1 MGAARLLARP
11 RPCTASWF
19 ACLPRADGKTFKKP
33 RRPFE
38 KERLDAELKLVG
50 EYGLRNKRELWRV
63 QVCAR
68 GAAAEEEREQ
78 QHHHH
83 RSSSTTTT
91 LAAITIQAAR
101 GAGARP
107 NSQSS
112 RLQLGAPCAQ
122 TQVVLSKIRNAA
134 RTLLTLDEKD
144 PKRIFE
150 GQALMR
156 RLYKYGLL
164 NETQDKL
171 DYALALQPNDFL
183 ERRLQTLVFKQGLA
197 KSIHHARV
205 LIKQRHIRCAHSV
218 PCSPRGPEGAAEPG
232 PAWRRGR
239 GPWGSG
245 GAWRDDA
252 CAAVPCPCCG
262 CAQCGQAGGQRAVLP
277 GARREPEAH

>member
-1 MGAARLLARP
+1 MPKIAFYRNY
-11 RPCTASWF
+11 
-19 ACLPRADGKTFKKP
+19 GKTYKKP

-63 QVCAR
+63 QV
-68 GAAAEEEREQ
+68 
-78 QHHHH
+78 
-83 RSSSTTTT
+83 
-91 LAAITIQAAR
+91 
-101 GAGARP
+101 
-107 NSQSS
+107 
-112 RLQLGAPCAQ
+112 
-122 TQVVLSKIRNAA
+122 VLSKIRNAA
-134 RTLLTLDEKD
+134 RTLLTLEEKD

-205 LIKQRHIRCAHSV
+205 LIRQKHIRVGKQVVDV
-218 PCSPRGPEGAAEPG
+218 PSFMVRVDSQKHIDFALTSPFGGGRPG
-232 PAWRRGR
+232 RVKRR
-239 GPWGSG
+239 SMAKKG
-245 GAWRDDA
+245 GDEDD
-252 CAAVPCPCCG
+252 
-262 CAQCGQAGGQRAVLP
+262 
-277 GARREPEAH
+277 E